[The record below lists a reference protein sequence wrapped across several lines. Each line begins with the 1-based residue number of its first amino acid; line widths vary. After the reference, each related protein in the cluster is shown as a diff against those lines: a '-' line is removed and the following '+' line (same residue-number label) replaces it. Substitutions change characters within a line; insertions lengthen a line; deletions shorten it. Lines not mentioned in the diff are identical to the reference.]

1 MILNSLRNSSRQG
14 PAPETLNVKKVAI
27 LGSTGTIGRLTLEVI
42 EKLDKDFK
50 VAALAANRNIELL
63 SRQISKFDPSQA
75 VVFDEEQCTLLCSSS
90 KTNVTCGPDNLVKL
104 AQNHDVDV
112 VVVAM
117 TGTAAVDAVIAAL
130 RLGKRV
136 ALASKEILV
145 SFGKFVNDALVQG
158 RGELLPVDS
167 EHNALHQCLEG
178 RERSTVKK
186 LILTASGGPFRTK
199 DYMGATRKD
208 VLDHPTWNMGER
220 VTVDSATLM
229 NKGFE
234 VIEAHHLFGIEPE
247 RIKVVIHPQS
257 IVHSMVEFQDGSVMA
272 QLSMPDMRLPIEYAL
287 CYPERGP
294 GIVPE
299 LDLKKIG
306 SLEFGEPDYERFPCL
321 ELAYKSMEIGG
332 TAPAVLEAADHE
344 VVKKFLDGRLD
355 FHKIPSIIDSALR
368 NHEYIADP
376 SIDEVRT
383 AQHLAREFVNEGV

>member
-1 MILNSLRNSSRQG
+1 MILSSLRNSSRQG
-14 PAPETLNVKKVAI
+14 PVPENSKVKKVAI
-27 LGSTGTIGRLTLEVI
+27 LGSTGTIGRLTIEVI
-42 EKLDKDFK
+42 EKLGGSFK

-63 SRQISKFDPSQA
+63 STQISKFDPVEA
-75 VVFDEEQCTLLCSSS
+75 VVFDEEQCSLLSSS
-90 KTNVTCGPDNLVKL
+90 SRTNIGCGPENLVKL
-104 AQNHDVDV
+104 AQNPDVDV

-158 RGELLPVDS
+158 GGELLPVDS

-178 RERSTVKK
+178 REKSTVKK
-186 LILTASGGPFRTK
+186 MILTASGGPFRTK

-220 VTVDSATLM
+220 ITVDSATLM

-234 VIEAHHLFGIEPE
+234 VIEAHYLFGVDPNKIEV
-247 RIKVVIHPQS
+247 IIHPQS
-257 IVHSMVEFQDGSVMA
+257 IVHSMVEFKDGSVIA
-272 QLSMPDMRLPIEYAL
+272 QLSSPDMRLPIEYAL

-294 GIVPE
+294 VIVPE
-299 LDLKKIG
+299 LDLRKTG
-306 SLEFGEPDYERFPCL
+306 SLEFSEPDYERFPCL
-321 ELAYKSMEIGG
+321 ELAYKSMKIGG

-344 VVKKFLDGRLD
+344 AVKKFLDGRLD
-355 FHKIPSIIDSALR
+355 FHKIPDIIDSVLR
-368 NHEYIADP
+368 NHKYIADP
-376 SIDEVRT
+376 SIDEIRT